1 MTEPTDLELALQEF
15 LGSEFAQAVTDEM
28 GHEYAVSLAFMSGVI
43 QGVMLDPDIDEVE
56 GVIERIN
63 LDVTF
68 DAN

>member
-1 MTEPTDLELALQEF
+1 
-15 LGSEFAQAVTDEM
+15 
-28 GHEYAVSLAFMSGVI
+28 LAFMSGVI

-56 GVIERIN
+56 SVIEKIN

>member
-15 LGSEFAQAVTDEM
+15 LGSEFAQAVTYEI

-43 QGVMLDPDIDEVE
+43 QGVMLELDMEEVE
-56 GVIERIN
+56 SVIKRIN

-68 DAN
+68 DVE

>member
-28 GHEYAVSLAFMSGVI
+28 GHEYAASLAFMSGVA
-43 QGVMLDPDIDEVE
+43 QGVMIDPSMDEVE
-56 GVIERIN
+56 RVIERIN

-68 DAN
+68 DAD

>member
-1 MTEPTDLELALQEF
+1 
-15 LGSEFAQAVTDEM
+15 
-28 GHEYAVSLAFMSGVI
+28 VI

-56 GVIERIN
+56 RVIERIN